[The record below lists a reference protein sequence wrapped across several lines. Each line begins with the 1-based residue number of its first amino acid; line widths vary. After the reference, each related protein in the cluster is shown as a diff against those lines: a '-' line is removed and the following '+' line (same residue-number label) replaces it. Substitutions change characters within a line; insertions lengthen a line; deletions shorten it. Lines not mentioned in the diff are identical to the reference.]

1 MKLNNDSF
9 CQEVSLEQDKFH
21 KVIEGR
27 SDNNVN
33 AVVYLNQRFLIFLL
47 LFLVKLECLNYIY
60 DQKKLCVSKI

>member
-27 SDNNVN
+27 SNNNVN
-33 AVVYLNQRFLIFLL
+33 AVVYLNQRFLIFFIIIFSQIRMFELHA
-47 LFLVKLECLNYIY
+47 
-60 DQKKLCVSKI
+60 